1 MVVAQLAERSPPTPE
16 IHDYILQSTLL
27 KFEKTKLKEKR
38 VREWPIFN
46 CRFMTRRIAANH
58 CCSNVSSGF
67 LRDDLTFP
75 ILIYCHEIFLIKN
88 VCETLEYDSPVT
100 ISTSAGNYKQSMII
114 IYDSARVIM
123 TKVCI
128 ECDYGVANYA
138 FTCLIRLCF

>member
-1 MVVAQLAERSPPTPE
+1 MSPCKALSTIDCSLLLVSLE
-16 IHDYILQSTLL
+16 I
-27 KFEKTKLKEKR
+27 KF
-38 VREWPIFN
+38 PS
-46 CRFMTRRIAANH
+46 RIIP
-58 CCSNVSSGF
+58 SGEVF
-67 LRDDLTFP
+67 TFP
-75 ILIYCHEIFLIKN
+75 ILIYCHETFLIKN
-88 VCETLEYDSPVT
+88 VFETLEYDSPVT